1 MSVNRSGMFEIRVAP
16 RGCRRGR
23 DVRNRNTWKGVPKLV
38 RRVCLRKQV
47 RGVERRSLVGRFRME
62 MAERRRLAERAHDS
76 RRGRAR
82 RARHRRARRGV
93 DRVRRAEPREAR
105 TANRGVD
112 RKRGVGAS
120 REEAEHAEPAVLD
133 TGQQLNDAMRT
144 TVVSQPGASR
154 DARSRDERSIGAF
167 VRRTDT
173 YDHERCQPIG
183 VTRPATLTKFHH

>member
-1 MSVNRSGMFEIRVAP
+1 MRVPDTAQAFSAGEYADCFL
-16 RGCRRGR
+16 R
-23 DVRNRNTWKGVPKLV
+23 LV
-38 RRVCLRKQV
+38 KAQP
-47 RGVERRSLVGRFRME
+47 
-62 MAERRRLAERAHDS
+62 
-76 RRGRAR
+76 
-82 RARHRRARRGV
+82 
-93 DRVRRAEPREAR
+93 EPREAR